1 MRIPK
6 RKGEEDRIA
15 LSEPEDRHLTPATI
29 ERFKREL
36 VDLETRERG
45 EAVVELRRLAEMG
58 DFSENFGY
66 QNAKAHLR
74 RVNARIDTLK
84 ERIKL
89 AIPIEKG
96 TNSDGGIQIG
106 SRVRLAMSAKG
117 GSTSGGNGKLME
129 FEIVGSQETNPSR
142 GRISYRSPLGQT
154 LLGHKANEEIVF
166 DGPAGKVIY
175 QILEVK

>member
-15 LSEPEDRHLTPATI
+15 LSEPEDRHLTPAAI

-84 ERIKL
+84 ERIKV
-89 AIPIEKG
+89 AIPIKKG
-96 TNSDGGIQIG
+96 TASDGSIQIG
-106 SRVRLAMSAKG
+106 SHVKLAV
-117 GSTSGGNGKLME
+117 NGKWVE
-129 FEIVGSQETNPSR
+129 FELVGSQETNPSR
-142 GRISYRSPLGQT
+142 GRISHHSPLGQT
-154 LLGHKANEEIVF
+154 LLGHKANEEIIF
-166 DGPAGKVIY
+166 DGPAGKMVY
-175 QILEVK
+175 QILEVS